1 MKKDNLICIVQARLN
16 SSRFPNKV
24 TKKILGKTVLEIINS
39 RLKISKSI
47 KKIIFAIPNN
57 KENSKL
63 KNYLKKKNNNYFC
76 VYEKNVVSRYY
87 FG

>member
-63 KNYLKKKNNNYFC
+63 KNYLKKKKVFL
-76 VYEKNVVSRYY
+76 
-87 FG
+87 FLWF